1 MDITSLGFLLFLGGG
16 VTLFYSIPQKYRWK
30 WLIVL
35 SFAFVYAASTI
46 GLFFVVL
53 NERDLYISQAKKIE
67 EVDDR
72 QEKEGFNRQP
82 GSMSVYLN
90 LFEILIW
97 FVYFYAGKSCDF
109 R

>member
-46 GLFFVVL
+46 GLLFVVL
-53 NERDLYISQAKKIE
+53 TSVIVYLAARKIE
-67 EVDDR
+67 EVDDDR
-72 QEKEGFNRQP
+72 KKK
-82 GSMSVYLN
+82 V
-90 LFEILIW
+90 LIAAISIQ
-97 FVYFYAGKSCDF
+97 VTLDIQVHTL
-109 R
+109 